1 MIAKV
6 IRLIK
11 FNWRA
16 IVIFEILYKLTAA
29 LLAIPL
35 LNLSLNMVMKLSG
48 YKYITKYNL
57 IKFLKNPKTIIYLC
71 ILLIVIGFYALIDII
86 GNIYIF
92 DFSRRN
98 EKTNAVSAFKFAFL
112 KSFRMF
118 IPTNIGIVF
127 IVAIMFPFMNI
138 GITSGLFQT
147 ISLPYVLKVY
157 VVSIPYYRWILIS
170 CLVVFAYLT
179 LRWMYSFHFFTLEKL
194 NFFKAGYRSARF
206 SKKNKFV
213 DLIRMLAI
221 QGIIYVMFFVVISF
235 GVLIVVVLKKF
246 FKGYYLARAVFS
258 AMLVIVIILLAV
270 IFVALATPIGYATI
284 ATMYYTRKEE
294 RGEEIEDI
302 VDNGAIKFNFSKAA
316 LRRLYAGFLLV
327 IIFLLGGLSYYINGY
342 LRGDF
347 TLNISHVRTMEIT
360 SHRGASNIY
369 PENTMIAFEKAI
381 GYGAK
386 WIELDVHLSKD
397 GQVFVMHDESF
408 KRTTG
413 VKKKAWELTYDEILE
428 LDAGS
433 YMNKKYE
440 GEQIPLLVDVIKLAK
455 KNKVKLNI
463 EIKASSNEKGLE
475 EKVVDIVNENDF
487 AKKCVITSQNYN
499 SLKKI
504 KNYDENIKTI
514 YVMSVALGNIATLKY
529 ADGFSLNILFVNGA
543 MVKKIHNM
551 GKEVYVWTVN
561 DEKGIN
567 DMIDAGVDN
576 IITDNVS
583 LARSVVNKSKTSNV
597 VRDIFDYLSGY
608 VLIERSSSIY
618 G

>member
-1 MIAKV
+1 MYK
-6 IRLIK
+6 R
-11 FNWRA
+11 
-16 IVIFEILYKLTAA
+16 IVIQIQSFSTSVNFFIIIIIL
-29 LLAIPL
+29 IPWIYFGNR
-35 LNLSLNMVMKLSG
+35 LNLVGKL
-48 YKYITKYNL
+48 
-57 IKFLKNPKTIIYLC
+57 
-71 ILLIVIGFYALIDII
+71 
-86 GNIYIF
+86 GN
-92 DFSRRN
+92 
-98 EKTNAVSAFKFAFL
+98 
-112 KSFRMF
+112 
-118 IPTNIGIVF
+118 
-127 IVAIMFPFMNI
+127 
-138 GITSGLFQT
+138 
-147 ISLPYVLKVY
+147 
-157 VVSIPYYRWILIS
+157 
-170 CLVVFAYLT
+170 
-179 LRWMYSFHFFTLEKL
+179 
-194 NFFKAGYRSARF
+194 
-206 SKKNKFV
+206 
-213 DLIRMLAI
+213 
-221 QGIIYVMFFVVISF
+221 
-235 GVLIVVVLKKF
+235 
-246 FKGYYLARAVFS
+246 
-258 AMLVIVIILLAV
+258 LLAV

-302 VDNGAIKFNFSKAA
+302 VDNGAIKFNFRKAA

-561 DEKGIN
+561 DEKGI
-567 DMIDAGVDN
+567 DAGVDN